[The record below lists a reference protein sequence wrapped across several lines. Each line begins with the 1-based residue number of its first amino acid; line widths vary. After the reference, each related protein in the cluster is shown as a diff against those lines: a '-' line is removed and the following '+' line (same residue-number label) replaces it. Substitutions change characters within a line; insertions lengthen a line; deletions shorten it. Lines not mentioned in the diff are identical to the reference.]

1 MTFGQKRTLD
11 EREKSMTQEFYDLLE
26 DAPMVNVT
34 EDESMTQIET
44 QSQTQPSSHKT
55 KESHKDNS
63 VADKIKDPTL
73 VHTYHR
79 PPRRGA
85 EEEQNCH
92 LHSRIVDVILPQM
105 LDRLVK
111 AIPINVNILARRVW
125 LDKLPTR

>member
-1 MTFGQKRTLD
+1 DDIWLGDATLKA
-11 EREKSMTQEFYDLLE
+11 RYPKLYAL
-26 DAPMVNVT
+26 
-34 EDESMTQIET
+34 
-44 QSQTQPSSHKT
+44 
-55 KESHKDNS
+55 ESHKDIS
-63 VADKIKDPTL
+63 VAEKIRDPTL

-92 LHSRIVDVILPQM
+92 LHSRIADVILPQM

-111 AIPINVNILARRVW
+111 AIPINVNILARRVR